1 MIKKEI
7 NITDTNLTSKIVKN
21 FLNNKKLDRFYSYQ
35 NEIKNYEK
43 LIHERLSFS
52 DKKRSLLHEVVKD
65 QYRNIKI
72 SSSVSESINNLQK
85 PNTFTIT
92 TGHQLCLN
100 TGPLYFIYK
109 ILQCIKITVEL
120 QKKYSDYIFVP
131 VFWMATEDHD
141 FDEISS
147 FQTKNKRYEI
157 QTDKKGS
164 STGKIKPL
172 NISQLVNEF
181 ESDFKNKPFKN
192 EILSLFKY
200 AYNSKTNLAD
210 STRIL
215 VHSLFKDYGLIC
227 IDADNHRLKSSF
239 KEILA
244 DELDNFSCHKQVL
257 DTNKKIND
265 VLDKKV
271 KVQVNPRKLNL
282 FLFHNNKR
290 FRLEFENNFYKVVGT
305 DLTFT
310 KEEII
315 KQLNNRAELFSPNV
329 LMRPIYQE
337 FILPNLAYVGG
348 SAEIS
353 YWLQLKSLFDYHKIS
368 FPILVLR
375 NSFLLLSSRD
385 FDLVDKNKI
394 IIDDL
399 LLNKEVFINKT
410 VQNNIENELS
420 LDDQKNEIKEIFKSL
435 MALTNKIDKNLDAF
449 VKSSESKQLKI
460 FDLIEK
466 KIVKS
471 QKRKMTEHVNSC
483 SKIHEKVYPYG
494 IFQERIL
501 NFSEY
506 YSFTGKYL
514 SKKIYDSITPFD
526 NKLIVLE
533 I

>member
-1 MIKKEI
+1 
-7 NITDTNLTSKIVKN
+7 
-21 FLNNKKLDRFYSYQ
+21 
-35 NEIKNYEK
+35 
-43 LIHERLSFS
+43 
-52 DKKRSLLHEVVKD
+52 
-65 QYRNIKI
+65 
-72 SSSVSESINNLQK
+72 
-85 PNTFTIT
+85 
-92 TGHQLCLN
+92 
-100 TGPLYFIYK
+100 
-109 ILQCIKITVEL
+109 
-120 QKKYSDYIFVP
+120 
-131 VFWMATEDHD
+131 MATEDHD

-147 FQTKNKRYEI
+147 FQTKNKRYDI

-192 EILSLFKY
+192 EILSLFKH

-244 DELDNFSCHKQVL
+244 DELDNFSCYKQVL

-265 VLDKKV
+265 ILDKKV

-315 KQLNNRAELFSPNV
+315 KQLNNGAELFSPNV

-394 IIDDL
+394 IID
-399 LLNKEVFINKT
+399 
-410 VQNNIENELS
+410 LS
-420 LDDQKNEIKEIFKSL
+420 L
-435 MALTNKIDKNLDAF
+435 
-449 VKSSESKQLKI
+449 
-460 FDLIEK
+460 
-466 KIVKS
+466 
-471 QKRKMTEHVNSC
+471 
-483 SKIHEKVYPYG
+483 IH
-494 IFQERIL
+494 I
-501 NFSEY
+501 
-506 YSFTGKYL
+506 
-514 SKKIYDSITPFD
+514 
-526 NKLIVLE
+526 
-533 I
+533 